1 VYIFF
6 RRVTVQLDEAAKCM
20 ILKVKK
26 APLRGAFLVK
36 DDGSSEPGS
45 HSMVG
50 VLSWQ
55 LVHSTAEPSIPSG
68 CGISVIMSW
77 QSMQDHIS

>member
-1 VYIFF
+1 M
-6 RRVTVQLDEAAKCM
+6 LSDEAVRCL
-20 ILKVKK
+20 IFIVKK
-26 APLRGAFLVK
+26 APRSGAFLTN
-36 DDGSSEPGS
+36 DSGSSEPGS
-45 HSMVG
+45 RSHYMVG

-55 LVHSTAEPSIPSG
+55 FVHSTAEPSIPSG